1 MANTPTYAANPRSID
16 EQTVSTANTN
26 RDGTGTIVTVATGS
40 SAGLKVQEVVAQA
53 TVTTTAGMI
62 RLFIST
68 NSGST
73 WDLFDELPVGAVTV
87 AASTPAYRISKNYQN
102 LVLTGTSNRLGVST
116 HNAESFRVFVLGAD
130 L

>member
-16 EQTVSTANTN
+16 RAAVSAANTN
-26 RDGTGTIVTVATGS
+26 RDGSGTIVSIATGS
-40 SAGLKVQEVVAQA
+40 AAGFKVQEVVAQA

-68 NSGST
+68 DSGST
-73 WDLFDELPVGAVTV
+73 WDLFDEMPVGAVTV
-87 AASTPAYRISKNYQN
+87 AASTPAYRFAKNYQN
-102 LVLTGTSNRLGVST
+102 LVLTGTTNRLGAST
-116 HNAESFRVFVLGAD
+116 HNAEAFEVYALGAD

>member
-16 EQTVSTANTN
+16 RAAVSAANTN
-26 RDGTGTIVTVATGS
+26 RDGSGTIVSIATGS
-40 SAGLKVQEVVAQA
+40 AAGFKVQEVVAQA

-68 NSGST
+68 DSGST
-73 WDLFDELPVGAVTV
+73 WKLFDEMPVGAVTV
-87 AASTPAYRISKNYQN
+87 AASTPAYRFSKNYQN
-102 LVLTGTSNRLGVST
+102 LVLTGTTNRLGAST
-116 HNAESFRVFVLGAD
+116 HNAEAFEVYALGAD